1 MILDVS
7 KPKTA
12 SLLEQQIGNLYVTA
26 KECPQIQCEEKHHFG
41 PNIYIKEVTMPAG
54 SLIIGKHH
62 RMEHLCNMMSGR
74 MIVVDS
80 DGNRSELIAP
90 MTFMAKPGRKIA
102 YIIET
107 VVFQNIYSTSETD
120 IEKLENMLVDNSKEL
135 LEEGN

>member
-7 KPKTA
+7 KPKTV

-26 KECPQIQCEEKHHFG
+26 KEYPQIQCKEKHHFG

-80 DGNRSELIAP
+80 DGNRAELIAP

>member
-12 SLLEQQIGNLYVTA
+12 SFLEQQIGTLYASA
-26 KECPQIQCEEKHHFG
+26 KEYPQIQCEEKHHFG

>member
-1 MILDVS
+1 MILDV
-7 KPKTA
+7 PKLKA
-12 SLLEQQIGNLYVTA
+12 VSLLEQQIGNLYVTA
-26 KECPQIQCEEKHHFG
+26 KEYPQIQCEEKHHFG

-80 DGNRSELIAP
+80 DGNRAELIAP

>member
-7 KPKTA
+7 KPKTV

-26 KECPQIQCEEKHHFG
+26 KEYPQIQCKEKHHFG

-80 DGNRSELIAP
+80 DGNRAELIAP

-120 IEKLENMLVDNSKEL
+120 IEKLENMLVDNSKDL